1 VLRTLVLDFAL
12 VFADPCLPGAYP
24 IAPLVSAAMSQQK
37 LTKLAVEQIPAQGE
51 DVVVWDTA
59 LPGFGVR
66 VKPTGVRS
74 YIIQYRDRTTGA
86 SKRMTIG
93 QHGALLT
100 FDQAKKHARG
110 ILADALRGQ
119 DPVGERRAVRK
130 APNMANLASDYL
142 DRHAVPKKRPKSVRD
157 DRAMLE
163 TVILPAVGTKKV
175 ASIERRDIE
184 SMHLHLSD
192 RPYQAN
198 RVLALFSKMLNLAVE
213 WGWRRDNP
221 AKGIQRYREEKR
233 DRWLT
238 DEELSRLVRVLENH
252 PNIRAANA
260 VRLQLLT
267 GARMG
272 EVLKAERKDF
282 DLDRGVWTK
291 PSHHTKQKR
300 REHVPLSRP
309 AQDLVSFIVARTEP
323 DSPYLFPGNIPGEP
337 LQDIKKF
344 WSMVMRE
351 AGIENYRRHDNRHTF
366 ASHLVSSGLSLEIV
380 GRLLG
385 HTNPTTTHRYAH
397 LADNPLRLATARFG
411 DKIASVSAHAVRDRS
426 S

>member
-1 VLRTLVLDFAL
+1 L
-12 VFADPCLPGAYP
+12 
-24 IAPLVSAAMSQQK
+24 SQQK
-37 LTKLAVEQIPAQGE
+37 LTKLAVEQIPAQGAE
-51 DVVVWDTA
+51 VVVWDTA
-59 LPGFGVR
+59 LAGFGVR

-74 YIIQYRDRTTGA
+74 YIIQYRDRTTGT
-86 SKRMTIG
+86 SKRMTVG

-100 FDQAKKHARG
+100 FDQAKKRARG

-119 DPVGERRAVRK
+119 DPVGERRAGRK
-130 APNMANLASDYL
+130 APNMADLASDYL
-142 DRHAVPKKRPKSVRD
+142 ERHAVPKKRPKSVRD

-163 TVILPAVGTKKV
+163 NVILPAVGTKKV

-184 SMHLHLSD
+184 SMHLRLND

-198 RVLALFSKMLNLAVE
+198 RLLALISKMLNLAVE

-221 AKGIQRYREEKR
+221 AKGIQ
-233 DRWLT
+233 LT
-238 DEELSRLVRVLENH
+238 DEELSRLVRVLEKH

-282 DLDRGVWTK
+282 DLDREVWTK

-300 REHVPLSRP
+300 REHVPLSP
-309 AQDLVSFIVARTEP
+309 LAQDLVSSIVARTAP
-323 DSPYLFPGNIPGEP
+323 DSQYLFPGNIPGKP

-351 AGIENYRRHDNRHTF
+351 AGIENYRRHDNRHTY

-385 HTNPTTTHRYAH
+385 HTNPTTTQRYAH
-397 LADNPLRLATARFG
+397 LADDPLRLATARFG
-411 DKIASVSAHAVRDRS
+411 DKIARGSAASRS
-426 S
+426 ADHC

>member
-1 VLRTLVLDFAL
+1 
-12 VFADPCLPGAYP
+12 
-24 IAPLVSAAMSQQK
+24 MSKQK
-37 LTKLAVEQIPAQGE
+37 LTKLAVEQIPAQGAE
-51 DVVVWDTA
+51 VVVWDTA

-66 VKPTGVRS
+66 VKPTGLRS

-93 QHGALLT
+93 LHGALLT

-130 APNMANLASDYL
+130 APNMADLASDYL
-142 DRHAVPKKRPKSVRD
+142 ERHAVPKKRPKSVRD

-163 TVILPAVGTKKV
+163 NVILPAVGTKKV

-184 SMHLHLSD
+184 SMHLRLSD

-198 RVLALFSKMLNLAVE
+198 RVLALISKMLNLAVE

-221 AKGIQRYREEKR
+221 ARGIQRYREEKR

-238 DEELSRLVRVLENH
+238 DEELSHLVRVLEDH
-252 PNIRAANA
+252 PNTRAANA
-260 VRLQLLT
+260 VRPQLLT

-272 EVLKAERKDF
+272 EVLNAERKDF

-300 REHVPLSRP
+300 REHVPLSP
-309 AQDLVSFIVARTEP
+309 AAQALVLSIFAQGAQDQP
-323 DSPYLFPGNIPGEP
+323 HLFPGRGPGKP
-337 LQDIKKF
+337 LRDIKRF
-344 WSMVMRE
+344 WVSAMRE
-351 AGIENYRRHDNRHTF
+351 AGIENYRRHDNRHTY

-385 HTNPTTTHRYAH
+385 HTNPTTTQRYAH
-397 LADNPLRLATARFG
+397 LADDPLRMATTQFS
-411 DKIASVSAHAVRDRS
+411 DKIARVSAQAVRDRS

>member
-1 VLRTLVLDFAL
+1 
-12 VFADPCLPGAYP
+12 
-24 IAPLVSAAMSQQK
+24 MSQQK
-37 LTKLAVEQIPAQGE
+37 LTKLAVEQIPAQGAE
-51 DVVVWDTA
+51 VVVWDTA

-74 YIIQYRDRTTGA
+74 YIIQYRDRTTGT

-100 FDQAKKHARG
+100 FDQAKKQARG

-119 DPVGERRAVRK
+119 DPVGERRAVRR
-130 APNMANLASDYL
+130 APNMADLASDYL
-142 DRHAVPKKRPKSVRD
+142 ERHAVPKKRPKSVRD

-163 TVILPAVGTKKV
+163 NVILPAIGTNKV

-184 SMHLHLSD
+184 SMHLRMSD

-198 RVLALFSKMLNLAVE
+198 RLLALLSKMLNLSVE

-238 DEELSRLVRVLENH
+238 DEELSRLVRVLEEH
-252 PNIRAANA
+252 PNMRAANA
-260 VRLQLLT
+260 VRIQLLT

-300 REHVPLSRP
+300 REHVPLSPTAR
-309 AQDLVSFIVARTEP
+309 ALVSTIVAQADP
-323 DSPYLFPGNIPGEP
+323 GSPHLFPGRAPGKP
-337 LQDIKKF
+337 LRDIKKF
-344 WSMVMRE
+344 WATVMRD
-351 AGIENYRRHDNRHTF
+351 ARIENYRRHDNRHT
-366 ASHLVSSGLSLEIV
+366 
-380 GRLLG
+380 
-385 HTNPTTTHRYAH
+385 
-397 LADNPLRLATARFG
+397 LRLAPCL
-411 DKIASVSAHAVRDRS
+411 
-426 S
+426 

>member
-1 VLRTLVLDFAL
+1 
-12 VFADPCLPGAYP
+12 
-24 IAPLVSAAMSQQK
+24 MSQQK

-86 SKRMTIG
+86 SKRMPIG

-198 RVLALFSKMLNLAVE
+198 RVLALISKMLNLAVE

-238 DEELSRLVRVLENH
+238 DEELSRSSRILKARPAALRRHAHDSDAVLFARLRLSVVVRDDDLGPVFEHVTGNEFAAGVVAVGVMFLRLWDRGDEFCAAAALNDLLRGLARFIKLPMSQRVL
-252 PNIRAANA
+252 IR
-260 VRLQLLT
+260 
-267 GARMG
+267 
-272 EVLKAERKDF
+272 
-282 DLDRGVWTK
+282 
-291 PSHHTKQKR
+291 
-300 REHVPLSRP
+300 
-309 AQDLVSFIVARTEP
+309 
-323 DSPYLFPGNIPGEP
+323 
-337 LQDIKKF
+337 
-344 WSMVMRE
+344 
-351 AGIENYRRHDNRHTF
+351 
-366 ASHLVSSGLSLEIV
+366 
-380 GRLLG
+380 
-385 HTNPTTTHRYAH
+385 
-397 LADNPLRLATARFG
+397 
-411 DKIASVSAHAVRDRS
+411 
-426 S
+426 

>member
-1 VLRTLVLDFAL
+1 VLRTLVLDFAP
-12 VFADPCLPGAYP
+12 VFAYPCLPGAYP
-24 IAPLVSAAMSQQK
+24 IAPLVSTAMSQQK
-37 LTKLAVEQIPAQGE
+37 LTKRAVEQIPAQGE

-74 YIIQYRDRTTGA
+74 YIIQYRDRTTGT

-93 QHGALLT
+93 QHGELLT
-100 FDQAKKHARG
+100 FDKAKKRARG

-119 DPVGERRAVRK
+119 DPVGECRAGRT
-130 APNMANLASDYL
+130 APNMADLASDYL
-142 DRHAVPKKRPKSVRD
+142 ERHAVPKKRPKSVRD

-163 TVILPAVGTKKV
+163 NVILPAVGTKKV

-184 SMHLHLSD
+184 SMHLRLND

-198 RVLALFSKMLNLAVE
+198 RLLALISKMLNLAVE

-252 PNIRAANA
+252 SNIRAANA

-267 GARMG
+267 GARLG
-272 EVLKAERKDF
+272 EVLKVERKDF
-282 DLDRGVWTK
+282 DLDRGFGQSPRITRNKSDESTFLLAVPHKTSFP
-291 PSHHTKQKR
+291 PSLR
-300 REHVPLSRP
+300 AS
-309 AQDLVSFIVARTEP
+309 
-323 DSPYLFPGNIPGEP
+323 SPT
-337 LQDIKKF
+337 
-344 WSMVMRE
+344 
-351 AGIENYRRHDNRHTF
+351 RHTF
-366 ASHLVSSGLSLEIV
+366 SPEIFQES
-380 GRLLG
+380 
-385 HTNPTTTHRYAH
+385 
-397 LADNPLRLATARFG
+397 RF
-411 DKIASVSAHAVRDRS
+411 KT
-426 S
+426 